1 MKSWRRVSFDPLL
14 PFRVPAI
21 LPPIDLTADIR
32 QPPESLLLNCV
43 IVREALAKGEIEPFN
58 AIEEQMVPMLRG
70 KAKPKFEPPKSW
82 LKFVQNSPEYS
93 GAL

>member
-1 MKSWRRVSFDPLL
+1 LKVNLSV
-14 PFRVPAI
+14 
-21 LPPIDLTADIR
+21 
-32 QPPESLLLNCV
+32 
-43 IVREALAKGEIEPFN
+43 PFN
-58 AIEEQMVPMLRG
+58 AIEKQMVPMLRG

>member
-1 MKSWRRVSFDPLL
+1 VPLRL
-14 PFRVPAI
+14 GRAQWFKKATTTRI
-21 LPPIDLTADIR
+21 F
-32 QPPESLLLNCV
+32 S
-43 IVREALAKGEIEPFN
+43 VRKVNLSVPFN
-58 AIEEQMVPMLRG
+58 AIEKQMVPMLRG